1 MKDWVSKPLILYRSA
16 PKNRAGCDL
25 LSTFAWTRH
34 STSRRFG
41 LQIREKKKIMRQIVA
56 FFEADGIDKNTN
68 RTTRNPDVKEKLHN
82 SSCTL
87 VRLCTNSLNR
97 HEQTVNQGARTL
109 LTNLF
114 KCSMNTC
121 KLTSSVK
128 IACPAAA
135 PPVDPYIVADIW
147 VVDGFSF
154 DSKNRAWLPPWS
166 QTM

>member
-1 MKDWVSKPLILYRSA
+1 MENK
-16 PKNRAGCDL
+16 
-25 LSTFAWTRH
+25 
-34 STSRRFG
+34 
-41 LQIREKKKIMRQIVA
+41 E
-56 FFEADGIDKNTN
+56 IDKN
-68 RTTRNPDVKEKLHN
+68 RTTRNPKVKEKLHN
-82 SSCTL
+82 SPCTL

-97 HEQTVNQGARTL
+97 YEQTADRGPRIS

-114 KCSMNTC
+114 KCSMKTC

-154 DSKNRAWLPPWS
+154 DSKNRA
-166 QTM
+166 

>member
-1 MKDWVSKPLILYRSA
+1 
-16 PKNRAGCDL
+16 
-25 LSTFAWTRH
+25 
-34 STSRRFG
+34 
-41 LQIREKKKIMRQIVA
+41 MRQIVA

-154 DSKNRAWLPPWS
+154 DSKNRA
-166 QTM
+166 

>member
-1 MKDWVSKPLILYRSA
+1 MDP
-16 PKNRAGCDL
+16 
-25 LSTFAWTRH
+25 TFNQPRIRP
-34 STSRRFG
+34 SDS
-41 LQIREKKKIMRQIVA
+41 REKEKNANCSIFLRFMDNK
-56 FFEADGIDKNTN
+56 GIDKNTN
-68 RTTRNPDVKEKLHN
+68 RTTRNPEVKEKLHN
-82 SSCTL
+82 SPCTL
-87 VRLCTNSLNR
+87 VRLCTNSLYR
-97 HEQTVNQGARTL
+97 YEQTADQGPRTS

-154 DSKNRAWLPPWS
+154 DSKNRAWLPP
-166 QTM
+166 